1 MTWEWL
7 GYADA
12 MVKLSN
18 VVVADREITPTRTIF
33 TFHAG
38 PMDLIV
44 TYISPIEVSELG
56 FWIC

>member
-1 MTWEWL
+1 
-7 GYADA
+7 